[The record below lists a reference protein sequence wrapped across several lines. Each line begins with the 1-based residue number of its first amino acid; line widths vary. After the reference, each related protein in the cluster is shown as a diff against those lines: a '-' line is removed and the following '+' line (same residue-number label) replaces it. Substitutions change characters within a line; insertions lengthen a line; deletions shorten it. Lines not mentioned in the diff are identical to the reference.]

1 MVLNKPVRRIAIVG
15 TGVISA
21 SWAAEFLAHSFDVIA
36 TEGSRRPRTAVS
48 IRKRTFSASAGRK
61 VVLFGIGF
69 ETTMA
74 GNAMGVWKAMTK
86 AMTRRNAFG
95 SCVVP
100 GRPSRVV
107 VEHTGADLASSEA
120 GQQ

>member
-36 TEGSRRPRTAVS
+36 MGSRRPRTAVS

-61 VVLFGIGF
+61 VVSFGIGF

>member
-15 TGVISA
+15 TRIMGA
-21 SWAAEFLAHSFDVIA
+21 SWAAEFLAHGFDVIA

-48 IRKRTFSASAGRK
+48 IRKRTLSASPGRK

-69 ETTMA
+69 ENTMA
-74 GNAMGVWKAMTK
+74 ANGMAVWNAMTQ
-86 AMTRRNAFG
+86 RNAFR
-95 SCVVP
+95 SCVVR

-107 VEHTGADLASSEA
+107 LKYTGADLASSEA
-120 GQQ
+120 GQE

>member
-74 GNAMGVWKAMTK
+74 ANAMAVWKAITQ
-86 AMTRRNAFG
+86 RNAFG
-95 SCVVP
+95 SCVVR
-100 GRPSRVV
+100 GRPSPVAL
-107 VEHTGADLASSEA
+107 EYTGADLASSDA

>member
-1 MVLNKPVRRIAIVG
+1 MELKKPVRRIAIAG
-15 TGVISA
+15 SGVIGA
-21 SWAAEFLAHSFDVIA
+21 GWAAEFLAHGFDVIA

-74 GNAMGVWKAMTK
+74 GNAIVWKAMTQ
-86 AMTRRNAFG
+86 RNAFG
-95 SCVVP
+95 SCVVR

-107 VEHTGADLASSEA
+107 LEYTGADLASSEA